1 MNTSLQAIQIA
12 LEEEGTALGYQ
23 RYQSQLEARQANGRD
38 VDGGVVAAAIRRNT
52 KLLADAIVVRSAEA
66 KGKPGRLNSAVKLLD
81 QLDLEPEALAMLTLR
96 AALTGAGGQ
105 QNAWTTVAQRL
116 ANDCINEWNFRRLSA
131 EDPKAYEI
139 MQKHLPKK
147 KHGTRHARRVT
158 QHETGSWETLT
169 NEERIHLGS
178 WLVDTMV
185 EVTGLFDTTIASDG
199 KGHGT
204 RVLSPTADFL
214 SWLRDAHQHAAL
226 LRPVRMPMVVP
237 PKPWTGPVG
246 GGYLSNASRPLEL
259 VRTRNTQYLRSLAQY
274 DLSEVLAAVNAV
286 QETAWRI
293 NTNVL
298 DAMQRC
304 WNAGLQ
310 VGDLITGDPKELP
323 PFPSEWEGKVAEWK
337 VADPE
342 GYKDWAVRAAI
353 THADNDK
360 LTSKRYS
367 AAAKLGLAEKFKDF
381 DAIYFPHT
389 LDFRGRLY
397 PVPQYLTPQGD
408 DLAKALLCF
417 SEGKPLG
424 ARGAYWLKVHLANTF
439 GVDKVSFAER
449 VEWVEDRMELLLASA
464 IDPLTDRFWTE
475 ADDPWQCLAACFDL
489 LGLHINGE
497 GHVSHLSIPMDG
509 SCNGLQNFSALLR
522 DSVGGK
528 ATNLVPQEKPADI
541 YTEVAKVVAAR
552 VRQDAL
558 QGNPLAI
565 IWDGNITRKMVKQPV
580 MTLPYGATLNGMKGQ
595 IDAAMRKNCPT
606 LFPRNETWAAATYLA
621 GVTYESIGQVV
632 IAARSAMDWLR
643 EVAKLAAREDYPVRW
658 TSPMGLPIVQD
669 YREAHGHQVR
679 LHIRGRSCK
688 LNVST
693 DGDKLNRRRQTA
705 GISPNLIHSY
715 DAAHLMRTVLVAKA
729 NGLTS
734 FGFIHD
740 SYGTHAADT
749 DLLHACLREAFV
761 EQYSQPLLQQ
771 FRDDIAQQL
780 PPDVAADLP
789 ELPPVGELDLEVI
802 KASRYFFA

>member
-23 RYQSQLEARQANGRD
+23 RYQSQQEARQANGRD

-52 KLLADAIVVRSAEA
+52 KLLTDAIEIRMHEA
-66 KGKPGRLNSAVKLLD
+66 RTKAGRLTTAVKVIDRLGISADTL
-81 QLDLEPEALAMLTLR
+81 ALITLR
-96 AALTGAGGQ
+96 AALTGAGKDRTWSI
-105 QNAWTTVAQRL
+105 AAARVAD
-116 ANDCINEWNFRRLSA
+116 DCANEWNFRRLSQ

-158 QHETGSWETLT
+158 QHETGRWEALT
-169 NEERIHLGS
+169 NEERIHVGS
-178 WLVDTMV
+178 WLLDTMV
-185 EVTGLFDTTIASDG
+185 EVTGLVETRLASDG
-199 KGHGT
+199 KG
-204 RVLSPTADFL
+204 RQLRLLSPTPEFMT
-214 SWLRDAHQHAAL
+214 WLTNAHEHAAL
-226 LRPVRMPMVVP
+226 LRPVRLPMVVP
-237 PKPWTGPVG
+237 PKPWVSPVG
-246 GGYLSNASRPLEL
+246 GGYLSNAARPLEL
-259 VRTRNTQYLRSLAQY
+259 VRTRNAQYQRSLVQY
-274 DLSEVLAAVNAV
+274 DLGEVLAAVNAV
-286 QETAWRI
+286 QETAWKI
-293 NTNVL
+293 NAPVL
-298 DAMQRC
+298 AAMQSC
-304 WNAGLQ
+304 WDAGMQ
-310 VGDLITGDPKELP
+310 VGDLVTGDPKAAP
-323 PFPSEWEGKVAEWK
+323 PFPPEWEGKVKEWK

-342 GYKDWAVRAAI
+342 SYKDWALRAAL

-360 LTSKRYS
+360 LSSKRYS
-367 AAAKLGLAEKFKDF
+367 AAAKLGLAAKFADF

-397 PVPQYLTPQGD
+397 PVPQYLNPQGD

-449 VEWVEDRMELLLASA
+449 VQWVEDRMELLLASA
-464 IDPLTDRFWTE
+464 IDPLTDRFWAE

-497 GHVSHLSIPMDG
+497 DHVSHLSIPMDG
-509 SCNGLQNFSALLR
+509 SCNGLQNFSALLK
-522 DSVGGK
+522 DAIGGK

-558 QGNPLAI
+558 EGNPLAI
-565 IWDGNITRKMVKQPV
+565 IWDGNITRKIVKQPV

-595 IDAAMRKNCPT
+595 IDVAMRKNCPT

-643 EVAKLAAREDYPVRW
+643 EVAKLASREDYPVRW
-658 TSPMGLPIVQD
+658 MSPMGLPIVQD
-669 YREAHGHQVR
+669 YREIEGHQVR
-679 LHIRGRSCK
+679 IHIRGQSSK
-688 LNVST
+688 LNIGVESA
-693 DGDKLNRRRQTA
+693 KLNRRRQTA

-715 DAAHLMRTVLVAKA
+715 DAAHLMRTVLVAQA

-771 FRDDIAQQL
+771 FRDEIAEQL
-780 PPDVAADLP
+780 PPEAAVELP
-789 ELPPVGELDLEVI
+789 ELPPMGELDLDVI